1 MLLSHTSL
9 KENELASQ
17 SKHQKYEESLRRDD
31 HSAFHAAFAA
41 VFRQPDPRI
50 HRDQLPPPPYN
61 WKEAQRHPRRDGF
74 IAAGQREYQ
83 ALESKGTFQKASR
96 PQGLQVSK
104 SYHLLGFLRTNSTPM
119 DIRSLKRLESVYA
132 EIYNH
137 MSQMMKMVVVVQY
150 SKRTS

>member
-41 VFRQPDPRI
+41 GFRQPDPRI

-61 WKEAQRHPRRDGF
+61 WTEAQRHPRRDGF
-74 IAAGQREYQ
+74 IAAAQREYQ
-83 ALESKGTFQKASR
+83 ALESKGTFRKASR
-96 PQGLQVSK
+96 PPGVKIIPLTWVFTYKFDADGYLITEKARICVRGDLQP
-104 SYHLLGFLRTNSTPM
+104 LL
-119 DIRSLKRLESVYA
+119 IHV
-132 EIYNH
+132 
-137 MSQMMKMVVVVQY
+137 MKVVVVVQH